1 MAFEQELEEIR
12 ENLKGVKNKIIIISG
27 KGGVGKTTI
36 TVLLSYILAMRKYRV
51 GLLDI
56 DVHGPNVAKMLGKVD
71 EPVVD
76 GDNRIIPV
84 EVNENL
90 KFLSMGLFL
99 KESDPLIWRGPLKMK
114 VIVQFLK
121 DAVWGN
127 LDFFIIDSPPGTGDE
142 PLTVC
147 QLVPDLTGAMIVTT
161 PQEVA
166 IQDVKRSISFVKQLN
181 INIIGIV
188 ENMSGFICPYC
199 GKEVALFKKDGGI
212 RLSQELKIPFL
223 GRIPFDPELIE
234 MLDKGILK
242 GEFGSHLQSYRAF
255 KHIVEKVEDFVK
267 ERKEIENIS

>member
-12 ENLKGVKNKIIIISG
+12 ENLKGAKNKIIIISG

-36 TVLLSYILAMRKYRV
+36 AVLLSYILAMRKYKV

-56 DVHGPNVAKMLGKVD
+56 DVHGPNVAKMLGEVD

-76 GDNRIIPV
+76 GNNKIIPV
-84 EVNENL
+84 EVNEDL

-99 KESDPLIWRGPLKMK
+99 KESDPLIWRGPLKVK

-147 QLVPDLTGAMIVTT
+147 QLVPDLTGAIIVTT

-212 RLSQELKIPFL
+212 RLSQELKTPFL

-234 MLDKGILK
+234 ILDKGILK
-242 GEFGSHLQSYRAF
+242 GNFGSNLQSYRAF

-267 ERKEIENIS
+267 ERKEVENIS

>member
-12 ENLKGVKNKIIIISG
+12 ENLKEVKNKIIIISG
-27 KGGVGKTTI
+27 KGGVGKTTMA
-36 TVLLSYILAMRKYRV
+36 VLISYILAMRKYRV

-142 PLTVC
+142 PLTVG

-242 GEFGSHLQSYRAF
+242 GEFGSNLQSYRAF

>member
-1 MAFEQELEEIR
+1 
-12 ENLKGVKNKIIIISG
+12 
-27 KGGVGKTTI
+27 
-36 TVLLSYILAMRKYRV
+36 
-51 GLLDI
+51 
-56 DVHGPNVAKMLGKVD
+56 
-71 EPVVD
+71 
-76 GDNRIIPV
+76 
-84 EVNENL
+84 
-90 KFLSMGLFL
+90 MGLFL

-142 PLTVC
+142 PLTVG

-242 GEFGSHLQSYRAF
+242 GEFGSNLQSYRAF

>member
-12 ENLKGVKNKIIIISG
+12 ENLKEVKNKIIIISG

-36 TVLLSYILAMRKYRV
+36 AVLISYILAMRKYRV

-147 QLVPDLTGAMIVTT
+147 QLVPDLTGAIIVTT

-242 GEFGSHLQSYRAF
+242 GKFGSNLQSYRAF